1 MLSTNS
7 EYLRPEIMDVIRAFG
22 CEEEDFTHYFS
33 FTGGKFFNSIEYKG
47 SFHDFENEYKVEDE
61 VVFRRLAKRYAK
73 LAFYK
78 VLSEVKGTL
87 PWGALT
93 GIRPT
98 KLAYGELAEG
108 RDFNALFNE
117 MGVNDV
123 KTSLVKSIL

>member
-7 EYLRPEIMDVIRAFG
+7 EYLRPEIMDVIRAFD

-78 VLSEVKGTL
+78 VL
-87 PWGALT
+87 
-93 GIRPT
+93 
-98 KLAYGELAEG
+98 
-108 RDFNALFNE
+108 
-117 MGVNDV
+117 
-123 KTSLVKSIL
+123 